1 MKRTAIFGLAAA
13 FAIAATL
20 LSSGVE
26 ANGQLDQVLSN
37 MQREARNIKTLF
49 AHMEQAKRNTQI
61 GGKEIYRGKIFFKH
75 AGKGNDKVKIE
86 YDIPAGQ
93 EVSVIG
99 DEITLYQPSIN
110 QVIYTSRK
118 SQASQNQEFAF
129 FSTPYSLT
137 SAQIKSRYNAVYV
150 GEEQMG
156 GTKTSV
162 IELTPK
168 AKSAVKKIKW
178 WVDQS
183 SWLPIKSEVIEQN
196 GDVST
201 FTLSGL
207 KTNGSMSDGMFKI
220 KVAKGTKEIRR

>member
-1 MKRTAIFGLAAA
+1 MKRTSISGLAAA

-20 LSSGVE
+20 FSSGVE

-49 AHMEQAKRNTQI
+49 AHMEQTKRNTQI

-75 AGKGNDKVKIE
+75 AGKGNDRVKIVYE
-86 YDIPAGQ
+86 IPAGQ

-110 QVIYTSRK
+110 QVIYTSRR

-137 SAQIKSRYNAVYV
+137 SAQIKSRYDAAYL
-150 GEEQMG
+150 GEEQVG
-156 GTKTSV
+156 GARTSV

-201 FTLSGL
+201 FSLSGL
-207 KTNGSMSDGMFKI
+207 KTNGSMSDGIFKI

>member
-1 MKRTAIFGLAAA
+1 
-13 FAIAATL
+13 
-20 LSSGVE
+20 
-26 ANGQLDQVLSN
+26 VLSN